1 MGQLIDLQQIQ
12 KGQRIR
18 VVRKTDLAGDQNGEW
33 NNPNARVVFE
43 PAGTVHEGIVTVVWP
58 EEERFDIQQNN
69 GKGYSFRTYEAI
81 SVELLE
87 G

>member
-1 MGQLIDLQQIQ
+1 MGHLIDLQQIQ

-18 VVRKTDLAGDQNGEW
+18 VVRRTDLAGYRADEW
-33 NNPNARVVFE
+33 NNPNVRVVFE
-43 PAGTVHEGIVTVVWP
+43 PAGTVHEGIATLVWP
-58 EEERFDIQQNN
+58 NEERFDIQQDN